1 LISRRPLVPIAA
13 APSKATLTLFMCQEN
28 TGQNGNDSDQSVA
41 GGPDGGLGPIADP
54 ELVEDVDDVALEGV
68 RNTR

>member
-1 LISRRPLVPIAA
+1 
-13 APSKATLTLFMCQEN
+13 MCQEN